1 MEVSIAR
8 LHYCEELTVKRVPG
22 KDSTG
27 LDGTTHFFD
36 PLVIKG
42 HPRGLV
48 GKTTGLDTV
57 PKLGRFA
64 AMVADPLARF

>member
-1 MEVSIAR
+1 MGR
-8 LHYCEELTVKRVPG
+8 LTVKRVPG

-36 PLVIKG
+36 PIVIKS
-42 HPRGLV
+42 HPTGLV
-48 GKTTGLDTV
+48 GKTARLDTI

-64 AMVADPLARF
+64 AVVADLVSKVTNNACDRLTM